1 MDIDLNSLISHLGT
15 DAHSVLEGSSSKC
28 VSRGGYEITIEDFLL
43 ELLETP
49 DNEFKKILKQFE
61 ISEIKMSRAIQL
73 SQDLRSGNTSHP
85 VFPTPGSPTAI
96 GLFFR
101 RLANTSII

>member
-49 DNEFKKILKQFE
+49 DNEFKKIH
-61 ISEIKMSRAIQL
+61 L
-73 SQDLRSGNTSHP
+73 SYS
-85 VFPTPGSPTAI
+85 F
-96 GLFFR
+96 
-101 RLANTSII
+101 IIIIIFVT